1 MTPLARTSHA
11 SPTRNSMSLLY
22 VTEDVPNRDPLHG
35 NGSSMISY
43 EVLRHLPSDVAVSL
57 VTFQGEADLPDEI
70 RARCDTVVLLQ
81 CRGPRQASFVSAL
94 SPLSIGAAARA
105 TREARRAI
113 SRLSQA
119 ADATLL
125 HGPHVAPLASHVR
138 GPIVIQ
144 VVDPWSMRVDMEVE
158 LARRL
163 RARYRRRKAKQAFAL
178 ELRFPREA
186 QLLTVGR
193 ADAEAWSARLQRPVR
208 SIANGVDPIQT
219 RWTPPPVPTV
229 SFVGSLSYPPN
240 IESATVLAREIGPRI
255 WRQVP
260 QAKFV
265 IAGRQPAPEVWSL
278 ASDRVE
284 IRPNVREVQEIYA
297 SSSVAVFA
305 DRHGLGVRNSVRE
318 ALGCGLPVVASR
330 FAAREQPP
338 HPLLHVAQDEDQL
351 VALTLDALGHSASPP
366 ASPDTASSITASRTW
381 TEVAQEYIAL
391 CRDVAER

>member
-11 SPTRNSMSLLY
+11 SPTRDSMSLLY

-138 GPIVIQ
+138 GPMVIQ
-144 VVDPWSMRVDMEVE
+144 VVDPWSMRVDMEV
-158 LARRL
+158 
-163 RARYRRRKAKQAFAL
+163 
-178 ELRFPREA
+178 
-186 QLLTVGR
+186 
-193 ADAEAWSARLQRPVR
+193 
-208 SIANGVDPIQT
+208 
-219 RWTPPPVPTV
+219 
-229 SFVGSLSYPPN
+229 
-240 IESATVLAREIGPRI
+240 
-255 WRQVP
+255 
-260 QAKFV
+260 
-265 IAGRQPAPEVWSL
+265 
-278 ASDRVE
+278 
-284 IRPNVREVQEIYA
+284 
-297 SSSVAVFA
+297 
-305 DRHGLGVRNSVRE
+305 
-318 ALGCGLPVVASR
+318 
-330 FAAREQPP
+330 
-338 HPLLHVAQDEDQL
+338 
-351 VALTLDALGHSASPP
+351 
-366 ASPDTASSITASRTW
+366 
-381 TEVAQEYIAL
+381 
-391 CRDVAER
+391 